1 MTEAISFETLSAY
14 VDGELD
20 DAGAAA
26 VERAMAGDARL
37 RDRVRQL
44 RETDATLRAA
54 LGGPMRAP
62 VPVRLLAAID
72 DGFAARRVRR
82 LPRHTLPI
90 AASIAAVVALGA
102 FGYRLHQAQLDAAKE
117 AVIAAQARERA
128 VLAATVNHVLETV
141 VSGKSVA
148 WEVPETGARGA
159 VTPIRTYRSTSGHWC
174 REYRVQGEG
183 KGGTTNRRGLACRTG
198 DKEWRTVGAYY

>member
-1 MTEAISFETLSAY
+1 MNETIPFETLSAY

-26 VERAMAGDARL
+26 VERAMAADTRL
-37 RDRVRQL
+37 RDRVREI

-54 LGGPMRAP
+54 LGGPLRDR
-62 VPVRLLAAID
+62 VPPRLLSAID
-72 DGFAARRVRR
+72 DGFGARRRRR
-82 LPRHTLPI
+82 LPRFALPI
-90 AASIAAVVALGA
+90 AASIAAVVVLGA
-102 FGYRLHQAQLDAAKE
+102 VGYRLHEAQLDAAKE

-128 VLAATVNHVLETV
+128 VLTATINHVLETV

-148 WEVPETGARGA
+148 WEVPETGVRGA

-174 REYRVQGEG
+174 REYRVQEEAAS
-183 KGGTTNRRGLACRTG
+183 KTTDQRGVACRTG
-198 DKEWRTVGAYY
+198 DKEWRTVRAYY